1 MRCCFHCRLNHPIE
15 VKKRKMSK
23 IVAPEGSTPEAA
35 VIKDFEYARN
45 ELAQVQDARYRSANN
60 IERVF
65 VTCNAGLHGSKW
77 CNKPIIARSKKC
89 QQWQAWEK
97 AWMLLLFSLIGWK
110 KNNIS
115 ALIGTFCGIQSK
127 CMLQLDAITKNTFAK
142 FAASHFA
149 TDANIF
155 RPD

>member
-1 MRCCFHCRLNHPIE
+1 
-15 VKKRKMSK
+15 MSK

-77 CNKPIIARSKKC
+77 CNKPIIARSKKMSTVASAGKGVNAFIVLPD
-89 QQWQAWEK
+89 WLKEK
-97 AWMLLLFSLIGWK
+97 QHLCSDWNVLWYPIKMY
-110 KNNIS
+110 
-115 ALIGTFCGIQSK
+115 
-127 CMLQLDAITKNTFAK
+127 
-142 FAASHFA
+142 A
-149 TDANIF
+149 TT
-155 RPD
+155 